1 MSCYLCDDCQN
12 ELDEALASVE
22 ATAVSGAIQR
32 IDREKAKI
40 IGWVAYR
47 SGGDL
52 DAVVDAVLDELPEL
66 MKGESDE

>member
-1 MSCYLCDDCQN
+1 MSDACPTCQSELN
-12 ELDEALASVE
+12 EAIAYSEAM
-22 ATAVSGAIQR
+22 AVSGAIQR

-52 DAVVDAVLDELPEL
+52 DDVVDAVLDELPEL

>member
-1 MSCYLCDDCQN
+1 MSTR
-12 ELDEALASVE
+12 ELDEAIE
-22 ATAVSGAIQR
+22 R

-52 DAVVDAVLDELPEL
+52 DDVVDAVLAALPEL
-66 MKGESDE
+66 MGGEE